1 MNIGFIGFGE
11 AAYNIAFGLGGEGI
25 KGIVAY
31 DAMENDPVMGA
42 QVHRRA
48 KEAGV
53 AIKATAK
60 EVAESCDVIFA
71 AVPSSF
77 TMDVCDA
84 VKDVLGAGKL
94 YVDVSAS
101 TPAVKEKIWAAV
113 KDSGVLFVDAAMLG
127 SLPKDKHA
135 VPITASGNG
144 AEIFKEKM
152 TPYGMKITTAGDR
165 AGAASAIKLVRSIY
179 MKGIAS
185 LMIEMAQAADAYGVT
200 GEVVSSIAKSMD
212 GIPFTSHLNR
222 LVTGSAVHC
231 RRRAAEL
238 KGSIA
243 MLEEA
248 HISPAMTKAAK
259 ERLEALEPY
268 KFAERYVEKS
278 PKDFAEIIGILNG
291 ESV

>member
-1 MNIGFIGFGE
+1 
-11 AAYNIAFGLGGEGI
+11 
-25 KGIVAY
+25 
-31 DAMENDPVMGA
+31 
-42 QVHRRA
+42 
-48 KEAGV
+48 
-53 AIKATAK
+53 
-60 EVAESCDVIFA
+60 
-71 AVPSSF
+71 
-77 TMDVCDA
+77 
-84 VKDVLGAGKL
+84 
-94 YVDVSAS
+94 
-101 TPAVKEKIWAAV
+101 
-113 KDSGVLFVDAAMLG
+113 
-127 SLPKDKHA
+127 
-135 VPITASGNG
+135 
-144 AEIFKEKM
+144 
-152 TPYGMKITTAGDR
+152 
-165 AGAASAIKLVRSIY
+165 
-179 MKGIAS
+179 
-185 LMIEMAQAADAYGVT
+185 
-200 GEVVSSIAKSMD
+200 MD